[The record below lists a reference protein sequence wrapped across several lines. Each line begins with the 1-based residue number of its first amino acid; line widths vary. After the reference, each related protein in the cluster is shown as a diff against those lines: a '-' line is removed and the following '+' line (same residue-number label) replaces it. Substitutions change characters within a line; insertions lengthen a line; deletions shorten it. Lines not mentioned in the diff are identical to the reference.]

1 VSLQALALR
10 LEQLRLIRPGTYDRL
25 MRRGLAVDEARSLLD
40 LPNRSPD
47 TQVVGRRIRMLAASA
62 YAEGRLSEER
72 FARIVRTDRLAARQ
86 LAAQLLSPLE
96 PSEQ

>member
-1 VSLQALALR
+1 
-10 LEQLRLIRPGTYDRL
+10 
-25 MRRGLAVDEARSLLD
+25 
-40 LPNRSPD
+40 
-47 TQVVGRRIRMLAASA
+47 MLAASA